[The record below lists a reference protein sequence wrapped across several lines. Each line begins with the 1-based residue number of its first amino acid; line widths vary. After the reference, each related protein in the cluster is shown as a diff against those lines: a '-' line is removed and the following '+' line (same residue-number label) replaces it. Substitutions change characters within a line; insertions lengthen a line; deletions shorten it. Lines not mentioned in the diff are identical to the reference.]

1 VNFLAFIAQEWL
13 LVSLLAAFIAVY
25 FFTERI
31 KSGLP
36 ISTHELTSLVN
47 SENAVI
53 VDIRP
58 ITEFKL
64 GHLVDAINIPYE
76 KMNSDITSLEK
87 YKTKTIILIDKMGQ
101 HAGSIGNKLKKQGF
115 DIRRLS
121 GGISEWQ
128 AQNLPLIKAK

>member
-1 VNFLAFIAQEWL
+1 VNFLAFITQEWL
-13 LVSLLAAFIAVY
+13 LVGLLAAFIAVY

-47 SENAVI
+47 TEKAVI
-53 VDIRP
+53 VDLRP

-64 GHLVDAINIPYE
+64 GHLVDSINIPYE
-76 KMNSDITSLEK
+76 KINSDIANLEK
-87 YKTKTIILIDKMGQ
+87 YKTKVIILIDKMGQ
-101 HAGSIGNKLKKQGF
+101 HAGTIGNKLKKQGF
-115 DIRRLS
+115 DVRRLS